1 MIYLDLFL
9 GFLKVG
15 CFAFG
20 GAYGAIPLIRDV
32 VMSYGWMSDEM
43 LSYMIAVSEST
54 PGPIMVNLA
63 TYIGSNQ
70 AGFLGAVIAT
80 LAVVLPSFIIILLVT
95 ALLKTALKNKYVQ
108 AVLRGLKPCVIGI
121 VLATGICMVFGNSF
135 GIISALHLNV
145 HASIITVVLIASMC
159 VYKHIAK
166 KKLSPIMLIVLYH
179 KSAEK
184 ARVLFRLRRSD
195 IIASRQ

>member
-32 VMSYGWMSDEM
+32 VMSYGWLNDEM
-43 LSYMIAVSEST
+43 LTYMIAVSEST

-63 TYIGSNQ
+63 TYIGSSQ
-70 AGFLGAVIAT
+70 AGFLGAMIAT
-80 LAVVLPSFIIILLVT
+80 LAVVLPSFMIILLVT

-121 VLATGICMVFGNSF
+121 VLATGIYMVLSNCFGA
-135 GIISALHLNV
+135 ISALKVNV
-145 HASIITVVLIASMC
+145 QAIILTAILVASMFG
-159 VYKHIAK
+159 YKHFAK
-166 KKLSPIMLIVLYH
+166 KKLSPIILIIV
-179 KSAEK
+179 SA
-184 ARVLFRLRRSD
+184 
-195 IIASRQ
+195 IAGVVVCGI

>member
-32 VMSYGWMSDEM
+32 VMSYGWLSDEM
-43 LSYMIAVSEST
+43 LTYMIAVSESS

-70 AGFLGAVIAT
+70 AGFFGAVIAT
-80 LAVVLPSFIIILLVT
+80 LAVVLPSFLIILLVT

-121 VLATGICMVFGNSF
+121 VLATGIFMVLKNCFGSMSDIFVNVRAVVTTALLVAAMF
-135 GIISALHLNV
+135 G
-145 HASIITVVLIASMC
+145 
-159 VYKHIAK
+159 YKHLKK
-166 KKLSPIMLIVLYH
+166 KKLSPIMLIVL
-179 KSAEK
+179 SA
-184 ARVLFRLRRSD
+184 V
-195 IIASRQ
+195 IGIVVYGI

>member
-32 VMSYGWMSDEM
+32 VMSYGWLSDDM
-43 LSYMIAVSEST
+43 LTYMIAVSEST

-63 TYIGSNQ
+63 TYVGSSQ
-70 AGFLGAVIAT
+70 AGLLGAAIAT
-80 LAVVLPSFIIILLVT
+80 LAVVLPSFLIILLVT
-95 ALLKTALKNKYVQ
+95 ALLKTALKNRYVQ

-121 VLATGICMVFGNSF
+121 ELATGIYMIFGNCF
-135 GIISALHLNV
+135 GSVSALRFNLRAV
-145 HASIITVVLIASMC
+145 IVTAVLAASIFG
-159 VYKHIAK
+159 YKRVAK
-166 KKLSPIMLIVLYH
+166 KKLSPILLIV
-179 KSAEK
+179 
-184 ARVLFRLRRSD
+184 
-195 IIASRQ
+195 IAAVTGAIVYGI

>member
-32 VMSYGWMSDEM
+32 VMSYGWLNDEM
-43 LSYMIAVSEST
+43 LTYMIAVSEST

-63 TYIGSNQ
+63 TYIGSSQ
-70 AGFLGAVIAT
+70 AGILGAAIAT
-80 LAVVLPSFIIILLVT
+80 LAVVLPSFLIILLVT

-108 AVLRGLKPCVIGI
+108 AILRGLKPCVIGI
-121 VLATGICMVFGNSF
+121 VLATGIYMVLGNCFGT
-135 GIISALHLNV
+135 ISAITINMQ
-145 HASIITVVLIASMC
+145 AIIITALLAASMFG
-159 VYKHIAK
+159 YKHFAK
-166 KKLSPIMLIVLYH
+166 KKLSPIGLILL
-179 KSAEK
+179 SAI
-184 ARVLFRLRRSD
+184 FG
-195 IIASRQ
+195 IIIF

>member
-1 MIYLDLFL
+1 MILLDLFL

-32 VMSYGWMSDEM
+32 VMSYGWQDDEM
-43 LSYMIAVSEST
+43 LTYMIAVSEST

-63 TYIGSNQ
+63 TYVGSSQ

-80 LAVVLPSFIIILLVT
+80 LAVVLPSFLIILLVT

-108 AVLRGLKPCVIGI
+108 AVLRGLKPCVIGF
-121 VLATGICMVFGNSF
+121 VLATGIYMVFGNCF
-135 GIISALHLNV
+135 GAISALRVNLRAV
-145 HASIITVVLIASMC
+145 MVTAILVASKFG
-159 VYKHIAK
+159 YKHFKK
-166 KKLSPIMLIVLYH
+166 KKLSPILLIV
-179 KSAEK
+179 
-184 ARVLFRLRRSD
+184 
-195 IIASRQ
+195 IAAMVGVIVYGI